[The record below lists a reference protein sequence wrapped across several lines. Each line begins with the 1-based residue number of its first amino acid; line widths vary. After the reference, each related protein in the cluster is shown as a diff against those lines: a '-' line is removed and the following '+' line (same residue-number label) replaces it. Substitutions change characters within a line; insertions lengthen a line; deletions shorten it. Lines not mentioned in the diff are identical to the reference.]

1 MIQAIRERRAERER
15 LLGVAREYVERL
27 AKRLDITAA
36 AVAGSVARGDFNV
49 WSDIDVVVVADD
61 LPPRIPDRGAL
72 LIEGAPA
79 GVQPIGFTPEE
90 FERALAK
97 GNVLVRDVLEHG
109 VVLAGEEFFSRKRPH
124 APRLGVARS
133 EHGAASPATGCGG
146 GNGAG
151 RVPRSPL
158 PRRSRRRGGC
168 RRGRR

>member
-27 AKRLDITAA
+27 AERLDIAAA

-61 LPPRIPDRGAL
+61 LPWRIPDRGAL

-97 GNVLVRDVLEHG
+97 GNVLIRDLLEHG
-109 VVLAGEEFFSRKRPH
+109 VVLTGQEFFRRSRPTT
-124 APRLGVARS
+124 PRFGVARS
-133 EHGAASPATGCGG
+133 EHGVARAASLDEHAPVREQHG
-146 GNGAG
+146 
-151 RVPRSPL
+151 S
-158 PRRSRRRGGC
+158 
-168 RRGRR
+168 